1 MGFEFMFAKY
11 LQIRI
16 PRLSGHVLR
25 GGGGMAQGAPE
36 TPDLNVFCQD
46 FKSEVYGIR
55 SAVQRKGRGGPRGPG
70 DLGFEFVLLRYIFK
84 SIDTRRLAI
93 ASVCLPLGWFRGT
106 ELLRASLRTQRSCQG

>member
-1 MGFEFMFAKY
+1 
-11 LQIRI
+11 
-16 PRLSGHVLR
+16 
-25 GGGGMAQGAPE
+25 MAQEAPE